1 MNTEYINALLARV
14 NNNESIS
21 SDEEILLKAV
31 NCAAYFHHEQLS
43 YGGEIDPYAVP
54 NLLTALRN
62 AEVNDFYLTK
72 LGNSDYELEAIWLMD
87 HRGLLLREVTFL
99 DNPQYIFEVKEWGE
113 SWQKQIIPTLRF
125 SFEEDSHDRTD
136 F

>member
-21 SDEEILLKAV
+21 SGEEILLKAV
-31 NCAAYFHHEQLS
+31 NCAAYFHHAQLS